1 MELLDTRLRQQPWML
16 GETYSLVGLI
26 VASGDRLQRH
36 HRRASG
42 LASDDAVL
50 AAEGAV
56 PPLHADRRLKL
67 TQSLT
72 AVPLTAT
79 IIMPL
84 VSPSTS

>member
-1 MELLDTRLRQQPWML
+1 M
-16 GETYSLVGLI
+16 I
-26 VASGDRLQRH
+26 VASGDRLQRL
-36 HRRASG
+36 HRRANG

-50 AAEGAV
+50 AAEVAGAPV
-56 PPLHADRRLKL
+56 HADRRLKQA
-67 TQSLT
+67 QSRT